1 MKFIQQLDR
10 ADKISKAKQIVFE
23 NVEFTSGFA
32 AFLDALKIDK
42 LIGEDWSRFT
52 NRDNTITW
60 NDFRHREGVLLET
73 DNNPMVYRST
83 RVVFSGSQSALLKVR
98 SIMER
103 MASYDGKPN
112 IEAVE
117 PVYQYHDSLNDLLWD
132 GVDGSYALKPEVREK
147 LMANAEAFF
156 AFLKVEDL
164 DVEDI
169 VLTGSAANFN
179 WNENSDVDLHI
190 VVDMAKAEKKYGV
203 LVKEYFDTKKRIW
216 NDLHNIQIK
225 GFPVEF
231 YVEDN
236 SEEHVSTG
244 VYSIQNDEWVIEPKH
259 EEPSVDDS
267 AVRAKA
273 NAIIGEIQDVLSAD
287 KAEAVE
293 KLMEKIRRM
302 RQSGLSKSGEFSVEN
317 LAFKIL
323 RNDGWLEKMHDC
335 KTKAFDRE
343 LSIEEE
349 EWAHYC

>member
-10 ADKISKAKQIVFE
+10 ADKVSKAKQITFE

-42 LIGEDWSRFT
+42 LIGDDWSRFT
-52 NRDNTITW
+52 NSDRTITW
-60 NDFRHREGVLLET
+60 NDYRHRDGVLLET
-73 DNNPMVYRST
+73 SANPMVYRNST
-83 RVVFSGSQSALLKVR
+83 VTFSGSQSALLKVR

-103 MASYDGKPN
+103 MANYDGKPE
-112 IEAVE
+112 IETVE
-117 PVYQYHDSLNDLLWD
+117 PTYQYHDRLNDLLWD
-132 GVDGSYALKPEVREK
+132 MEADTYVLKPEIREK
-147 LMANAEAFF
+147 LLANAEAFF
-156 AFLKVEDL
+156 SFLKVEDL
-164 DVEDI
+164 DIEDV

-190 VVDMAKAEKKYGV
+190 VVDMAKAEKKYGI

-273 NAIIGEIQDVLSAD
+273 DSLISEIKDVLHAD

-302 RQSGLSKSGEFSVEN
+302 RQSGLSKNGEWAIEN
-317 LAFKIL
+317 LVFKLL
-323 RNDGWLEKMHDC
+323 RNGKWLEKMSTL
-335 KTKAFDRE
+335 KTKLFDRE
-343 LSIEEE
+343 LSVEEE
-349 EWAHYC
+349 EWSHYC